1 MKMKFLVAGATGSIG
16 SKFVQFL
23 HSNGQEV
30 YTLTRNPEKAQK
42 LFPFAIGN
50 FHWKD
55 NWDSVLPQTSAI
67 LNLSGASIGK
77 RWTKKYKQEI
87 YESRIVTTREIVGKL
102 NNFTQNSITF
112 FSTSAI
118 GYYPDSGEEIVDEET
133 KAGESFLAKVCVEW
147 ENEAYK
153 LKSPHRLVVGRF
165 GVVLKKDDLA
175 LQRILLS
182 YRFGFGVV
190 IGTGEQWFSWIHIE
204 DLLNLLYTS
213 ITNEKFEG
221 IYNFVSP
228 NPVKFREF
236 IREIGKILNKPFMLS
251 VPDYLIKLAFG
262 EQSQV
267 LLASQRVIPKK
278 LLDIGYQFKYSEIEK
293 ALLDIIG

>member
-1 MKMKFLVAGATGSIG
+1 
-16 SKFVQFL
+16 
-23 HSNGQEV
+23 
-30 YTLTRNPEKAQK
+30 
-42 LFPFAIGN
+42 
-50 FHWKD
+50 
-55 NWDSVLPQTSAI
+55 
-67 LNLSGASIGK
+67 
-77 RWTKKYKQEI
+77 
-87 YESRIVTTREIVGKL
+87 
-102 NNFTQNSITF
+102 
-112 FSTSAI
+112 
-118 GYYPDSGEEIVDEET
+118 
-133 KAGESFLAKVCVEW
+133 
-147 ENEAYK
+147 
-153 LKSPHRLVVGRF
+153 
-165 GVVLKKDDLA
+165 
-175 LQRILLS
+175 
-182 YRFGFGVV
+182 GVV